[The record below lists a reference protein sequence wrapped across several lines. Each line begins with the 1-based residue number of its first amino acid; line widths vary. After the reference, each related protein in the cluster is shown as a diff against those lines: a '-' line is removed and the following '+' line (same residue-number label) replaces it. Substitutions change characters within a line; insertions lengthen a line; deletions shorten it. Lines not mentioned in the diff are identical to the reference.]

1 MWFRR
6 SLLIPRS
13 VDIAHTNPPVAL
25 TTKPGS
31 RGIPLDSCL
40 DIYRLTGI
48 QSPPR
53 IIITPQAVVTT
64 TTTARTI
71 RDIVAIIVLVV
82 VIIQQTSIFQ
92 RSTSSKSPL
101 DTTATTTTHRPTL
114 VTITP
119 TITIPPELWVT
130 APIQRVP
137 SRMIRSI
144 RVVILSLCLIRF
156 SWIDVRPLSSV
167 LSA

>member
-1 MWFRR
+1 M
-6 SLLIPRS
+6 IPRS
-13 VDIAHTNPPVAL
+13 VDIAHANPPVAL

-31 RGIPLDSCL
+31 GGIPLDSCL

-101 DTTATTTTHRPTL
+101 DITATTTTHRPTL

-119 TITIPPELWVT
+119 TITIPPEL
-130 APIQRVP
+130 
-137 SRMIRSI
+137 
-144 RVVILSLCLIRF
+144 
-156 SWIDVRPLSSV
+156 
-167 LSA
+167 